1 MFKTFLR
8 TANENV
14 RLKRELR
21 STRLREEARDH
32 RIARK
37 DAELEKTRT
46 ERDEALRAI
55 DLLIECA
62 RDRTV
67 AVELVAD
74 LHRIHNLEEAG

>member
-1 MFKTFLR
+1 MFKATLR
-8 TANENV
+8 LANENV
-14 RLKRELR
+14 RLRRELR
-21 STRLREEARDH
+21 EVRLREEARDH

-37 DAELEKTRT
+37 DAELERVRT

-62 RDRTV
+62 RDRAV